1 MHIYRAQAGFWF
13 LCLRCRPYTLFERWL
28 LWRNCGCPLLHLTAA
43 GLADCKRRKS
53 QIKPLS
59 KCWRCGVCPL
69 SMCSKARSAWW
80 GLAGRH
86 VMAVATARSGQALCS
101 RGLAHSCTWEWAAA
115 LCARWH
121 SRLHDGQACVPFWP
135 SFNQVPFACTFV
147 CLSFVHWR
155 GHVHAHYAVHK
166 LFLERLEMHVLCA
179 IYNNG
184 LRVSEKR
191 PSLDAP
197 RIFGLPSYPL
207 EMRGIVHSLPSLF
220 FLFFRQ
226 VCAAKHWLEPLKR
239 NYGLDAW
246 KCKNLNGFIGY
257 WTYMNPECGSM
268 GD

>member
-1 MHIYRAQAGFWF
+1 MLEVWGLSTEHVLQST
-13 LCLRCRPYTLFERWL
+13 LCLVGPRRAACHGCCDCTLWAGAVQPWL
-28 LWRNCGCPLLHLTAA
+28 GTQLHLRMEA
-43 GLADCKRRKS
+43 S
-53 QIKPLS
+53 I
-59 KCWRCGVCPL
+59 
-69 SMCSKARSAWW
+69 
-80 GLAGRH
+80 
-86 VMAVATARSGQALCS
+86 
-101 RGLAHSCTWEWAAA
+101 AAA

-207 EMRGIVHSLPSLF
+207 EMRGIVHSLPSSF
-220 FLFFRQ
+220 FLFCRQ
-226 VCAAKHWLEPLKR
+226 VCAAKH
-239 NYGLDAW
+239 
-246 KCKNLNGFIGY
+246 
-257 WTYMNPECGSM
+257 
-268 GD
+268 